1 MPIANRPLILAATA
15 VFGLA
20 ADGLVL
26 RSVITAP
33 SRPAASAQT
42 FPTLQGADG
51 AITSIMIERPV
62 ATLWSEVRNSPD
74 LAGNIDRAAAT
85 IQAAGKALQRG
96 VADDLAGVDTVRFV
110 FRAEAVDRFGHD
122 VMAPLITVDLAL
134 ADLKAADY
142 AALPPARLLGLA
154 RTVKMGSPGSY
165 DAVSAW
171 CQEAGRAHEAFCA
184 KVATL

>member
-1 MPIANRPLILAATA
+1 MILAA
-15 VFGLA
+15 VLVCGLA
-20 ADGLVL
+20 AAGVALRVL
-26 RSVITAP
+26 APGRSA
-33 SRPAASAQT
+33 PAASA
-42 FPTLQGADG
+42 PALPPLQAADG
-51 AITSIMIERPV
+51 AITAIMIEKPV

-85 IQAAGKALQRG
+85 IQAAGKALRRG

-142 AALPPARLLGLA
+142 VAQPPERLLGLA
-154 RTVKMGSPGSY
+154 SAVKMGSPGSY

-171 CQEAGRAHEAFCA
+171 CQQAGRADNAFCA
-184 KVATL
+184 KAARL